1 MVDFSF
7 EQVDN
12 NTKRRIREPNLRRQN
27 NIIGGGGMSEK
38 RKFMRFEVA
47 IEIEYMVPGN
57 GTPLEGISITR
68 NLSRE
73 GMQANLNSKLIPGT
87 ELEIKLRIPG
97 DPAPVYA
104 KGDIAWIDKAEAK
117 TESAAGIKFTQV
129 SPFDRNRIL
138 DHVYRQWVE
147 QQVGQGAQAKK

>member
-1 MVDFSF
+1 
-7 EQVDN
+7 
-12 NTKRRIREPNLRRQN
+12 
-27 NIIGGGGMSEK
+27 MSEK

-47 IEIEYMVPGN
+47 IEVEYMVPGN
-57 GTPLEGISITR
+57 GAPLEGISITK

-73 GMQANLNSKLIPGT
+73 GMQASLNSKLVPGT
-87 ELEIKLRIPG
+87 ELEIKLRIPE

-104 KGDIAWIDKAEAK
+104 KGDIAWIDKAEAR
-117 TESAAGIKFTQV
+117 TESSAGIKFTQI

-147 QQVGQGAQAKK
+147 QQIGEGNHTKK

>member
-1 MVDFSF
+1 
-7 EQVDN
+7 
-12 NTKRRIREPNLRRQN
+12 
-27 NIIGGGGMSEK
+27 MSEK

-47 IEIEYMVPGN
+47 IEVEYMVPGN
-57 GTPLEGISITR
+57 GAPLEGISITK

-73 GMQANLNSKLIPGT
+73 GMQTNLNSKLVPGT
-87 ELEIKLRIPG
+87 ELEIKLRIPE

-117 TESAAGIKFTQV
+117 TESSAGIKFTQM
-129 SPFDRNRIL
+129 SPFDRNRVL

-147 QQVGQGAQAKK
+147 QQIGEGSHTKK

>member
-1 MVDFSF
+1 
-7 EQVDN
+7 
-12 NTKRRIREPNLRRQN
+12 
-27 NIIGGGGMSEK
+27 MSEK
-38 RKFMRFEVA
+38 RKFMRFTVA
-47 IEIEYMVPGN
+47 LEIEYMVPGN
-57 GTPLEGISITR
+57 SAPLEGISITK

-73 GMQANLNSKLIPGT
+73 GMQVNLNSKLVPGT
-87 ELEIKLRIPG
+87 ELEIKLKIPE

-117 TESAAGIKFTQV
+117 TESAAGIKFTQM

-147 QQVGQGAQAKK
+147 QQIGQSDQNEK